1 MPKKQKDGRYRG
13 KVTVP
18 GVGAVYVSG
27 RTTRELEEAKKA
39 AREKLMGGHLKDTIT
54 FRQLVVNWWTEFKL
68 PRVKTTSTRNNYRTA
83 INRYV
88 LPFFPEKQLLRA
100 VQRKDLQACLDAC
113 AGKSAGTI
121 ENVAAVLRGAA
132 RYGLA
137 EGLLAIDI
145 SASLLPPA
153 GKQASHKTA
162 FNVYQSSRI
171 LEIASQS
178 PDGLILYLLY
188 YLGLRRGEMLGLQ
201 WGDVDFHRR
210 MVRVCRSIALT
221 ESRDKS
227 EIHKPKTQ
235 RGKRSVP
242 MPQALY
248 DVLLPLRGQPEHY
261 IVSSDG
267 GKSHLTEFGFSRKWT
282 DLMIACGFTAPS
294 APVSAPG
301 GRGPEARE
309 GTAPARQRPG
319 LYPVGHAPC
328 VPAQLRYRLR
338 AGGHPPGGDHAH
350 CGPCQLSKHREYL
363 YTYSGAADSG
373 FHRRSGQH
381 AGTGQFAQ
389 PKPLRLAP
397 LWSRFSGNF
406 SATFFLHH
414 TARNETEWREINS
427 FPQCDS
433 DNLF

>member
-27 RTTRELEEAKKA
+27 RTTRELEQAKKA
-39 AREKLMGGHLKDTIT
+39 ARERLLGGHLKDTVT
-54 FRQLVVNWWTEFKL
+54 FRQLVINWWNEFKL

-121 ENVAAVLRGAA
+121 ENVAAVLRGAV
-132 RYGLA
+132 RYGMA
-137 EGLLAIDI
+137 EGIITIDI

-153 GKQASHKTA
+153 GKQTSLKSAFNSDQSCRILKTA
-162 FNVYQSSRI
+162 RK
-171 LEIASQS
+171 S

-201 WGDVDFHRR
+201 WGDVDFQHR
-210 MVRVCRSIALT
+210 MVRVCRSISLT

-242 MPQALY
+242 LPQALC

-267 GKSHLTEFGFSRKWT
+267 GKSHLKEFGFTRKWT

-294 APVSAPG
+294 AKYQRRIEAAAKQGKEPPPPG
-301 GRGPEARE
+301 SVRDYTLLVTPHAFRHNYITACVVAGIPPEVTMRI
-309 GTAPARQRPG
+309 
-319 LYPVGHAPC
+319 VGHANYQTT
-328 VPAQLRYRLR
+328 VNIYTHIQEHQIQASAVDLASVLE
-338 AGGHPPGGDHAH
+338 PG
-350 CGPCQLSKHREYL
+350 
-363 YTYSGAADSG
+363 
-373 FHRRSGQH
+373 
-381 AGTGQFAQ
+381 
-389 PKPLRLAP
+389 
-397 LWSRFSGNF
+397 
-406 SATFFLHH
+406 
-414 TARNETEWREINS
+414 NS
-427 FPQCDS
+427 PNPNPFD
-433 DNLF
+433 